1 MCVLYT
7 CIYCLLASLSAWL
20 NEKKIHVILW
30 LNVTDELMMG
40 RRGFNLGYAFI
51 NFTTTMAP
59 RMLYY
64 ALQKSG
70 WTVYGSKKKKTTTR
84 MRSSSCSLKPVA
96 RKRSKLVLRE
106 RLGGLWTVAASAW
119 WWSDRDVCSLFRRA
133 SVAVVSL
140 YCGVVESVCVFHFH
154 VMCIRCTCCVLN
166 SDEDEW

>member
-1 MCVLYT
+1 
-7 CIYCLLASLSAWL
+7 L
-20 NEKKIHVILW
+20 NEKKNPCDIVIEC
-30 LNVTDELMMG
+30 N
-40 RRGFNLGYAFI
+40 RRVDDGQEGFQLGLRVHQLHHHDGTPHA
-51 NFTTTMAP
+51 
-59 RMLYY
+59 LLH